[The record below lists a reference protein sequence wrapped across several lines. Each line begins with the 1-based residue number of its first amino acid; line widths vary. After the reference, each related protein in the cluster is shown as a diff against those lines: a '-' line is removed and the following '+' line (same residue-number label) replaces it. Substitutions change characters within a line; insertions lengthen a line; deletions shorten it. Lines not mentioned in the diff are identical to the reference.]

1 MVFSY
6 SFGRFS
12 EKYPQ
17 HLLFLNLLVWNI
29 YLDQDH
35 SVIYQ
40 AYLNAGKSLWRISL
54 RKKHRVSWWIPL
66 GCSTGEVL
74 GDQTKW
80 HMRSVFAATLSWQLQ
95 MRDFGHP
102 KKTIFGRAQKKSVF
116 LNLPICFS
124 GNPPQKT
131 VFFVKLGIIPGDF
144 PGTPR
149 IDELRGWNY
158 KWFQLVR
165 PVAEKRY

>member
-1 MVFSY
+1 MFLW
-6 SFGRFS
+6 
-12 EKYPQ
+12 KNHPQ

-40 AYLNAGKSLWRISL
+40 AYLECFFITLRISL
-54 RKKHRVSWWIPL
+54 RKNHRVRWWIPL

-80 HMRSVFAATLSWQLQ
+80 HMRSVFVATLSCQLQ

-102 KKTIFGRAQKKSVF
+102 FKIHHLWLLPKKKAFQ
-116 LNLPICFS
+116 NLPICFWES
-124 GNPPQKT
+124 PPQKT
-131 VFFVKLGIIPGDF
+131 GGFCCGNPGKIAGDF
-144 PGTPR
+144 PGSSQE
-149 IDELRGWNY
+149 IDEL
-158 KWFQLVR
+158 KWLNKNLISTG
-165 PVAEKRY
+165 PTVAEKRY